1 MDGVHFINKAYDE
14 GKSIIAEGANAV
26 MLDLDYGTYPFVTSS
41 TTSVGGMCTGLG
53 LSPNKIE
60 TAVGVIKAI
69 PHV

>member
-1 MDGVHFINKAYDE
+1 
-14 GKSIIAEGANAV
+14 

-60 TAVGVIKAI
+60 TVLASSKPI